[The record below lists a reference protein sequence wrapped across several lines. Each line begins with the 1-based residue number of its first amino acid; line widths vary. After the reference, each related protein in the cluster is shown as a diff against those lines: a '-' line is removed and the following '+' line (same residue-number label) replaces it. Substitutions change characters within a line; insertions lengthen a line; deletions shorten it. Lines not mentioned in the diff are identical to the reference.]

1 MIVGASR
8 VLVPEGMDPR
18 HAQRTLDLLAAHEGA
33 LHRIESALANEATAT
48 APATAA
54 MLAALDAKW
63 RSVEVDYGVYETN
76 EVAALVGVTN
86 RSSVHRLR
94 ETRGLVA
101 YKRANRRLYPAFQ
114 FHRGRALDLRPLT
127 SPLRESG
134 WSDEDIVMWLIS
146 ANGYTRGNEPPA
158 RALVEAIERADS
170 GVPDVPDELAGL
182 ARTAAAPAW

>member
-1 MIVGASR
+1 MAASR

-33 LHRIESALANEATAT
+33 LHRIESALANEGAAT
-48 APATAA
+48 APSTAA

-63 RSVEVDYGVYETN
+63 RSIDVDYGVYETH
-76 EVAALVGVTN
+76 EVATLVGVTN

-114 FHRGRALDLRPLT
+114 FHRGRAVDLRPLT
-127 SPLRESG
+127 TPLREAG

-146 ANGYTRGNEPPA
+146 ANGHTPRNEPPV
-158 RALVEAIERADS
+158 RALVAAIGHTAS
-170 GVPDVPDELAGL
+170 GVAEVPERLAELAR
-182 ARTAAAPAW
+182 AAAAPAW

>member
-1 MIVGASR
+1 MSAAR

-18 HAQRTLDLLAAHEGA
+18 HAQRTLDLIAGHEGA
-33 LHRIESALANEATAT
+33 LHRIEAALAHEKEST

-63 RSVEVDYGVYETN
+63 RSLEEDYGVYEAA
-76 EVAALVGVTN
+76 EVATLLGVTN

-114 FHRGRALDLRPLT
+114 FQRDKALDMRPLT
-127 SPLRESG
+127 TPLRAAG

-146 ANGYTRGNEPPA
+146 ANGYTPGHEPPVV
-158 RALVEAIERADS
+158 ALVEAVERTDS
-170 GVPDVPDELAGL
+170 GVAQVPPQLADL
-182 ARTAAAPAW
+182 AAAAAAPAW

>member
-1 MIVGASR
+1 MAASR

-33 LHRIESALANEATAT
+33 LHRIESALANEAAAT

-63 RSVEVDYGVYETN
+63 RSVEIDYGVYETA
-76 EVAALVGVTN
+76 EVAALIGVTN

-127 SPLRESG
+127 TPLREAG

-146 ANGYTRGNEPPA
+146 ANGHTSRNDPPVH
-158 RALVEAIERADS
+158 ALVAAIARTDS
-170 GVPDVPDELAGL
+170 GVAEVPEHLADL
-182 ARTAAAPAW
+182 ARAAAAPAW